1 MSFISP
7 HAKRSSLLLPILVA
21 LGMIAYFILLI
32 FVLSFFAPIIP
43 GLIEFPLSSIFRYF
57 FIPVIFAFPWIL
69 FVYIFRERTINASEI
84 MNKKGNLIP
93 LRWRM
98 LYSFNTLIILAFF
111 IFPFFSPPLSIF
123 AALVL
128 AYRIVHRSEN
138 IWQKSQGSR
147 MGYTI
152 ILFILLA
159 IVPIYLTIIWFQY
172 FIAIAGVIFT
182 SWWLLF
188 DPMYFTSLCI
198 VNALAI
204 GSLLHLSYGTLD
216 ESGKLQHS
224 DSQRLWLIRFVEFA
238 LFVVFWVI
246 LNPFIQFFSLSI
258 SSGLTFNLAFPDP
271 IGFAGTLGNIS
282 YVNYLCLGIIAI
294 VYLVRFAVGIGGNLK
309 LSIIG
314 ILFAATFLIVEVLNG
329 FFSVSAVWLRP
340 ALMVGSSLIF
350 IFAFTISF
358 FAAPDEL
365 MDQDEILVEET
376 DTLEKQVLEDAES
389 MQEENEIEE
398 TEV

>member
-1 MSFISP
+1 
-7 HAKRSSLLLPILVA
+7 
-21 LGMIAYFILLI
+21 MIAYFVLLI
-32 FVLSFFAPIIP
+32 FVLSYFAPLIP
-43 GLIEFPLSSIFRYF
+43 ELIEFPLSSIFRF
-57 FIPVIFAFPWIL
+57 FIVPLAFAFPWIL

-84 MNKKGNLIP
+84 MNAKGNLIP

-98 LYSFNTLIILAFF
+98 LYSFNTLIILTFF
-111 IFPFFSPPLSIF
+111 IFPFISPPLAVF

-128 AYRIVHRSEN
+128 AYRLVHRSEN
-138 IWQKSQGSR
+138 IWQKSHGAR
-147 MGYTI
+147 IGYSLV
-152 ILFILLA
+152 LFILLA
-159 IVPIYLTIIWFQY
+159 SVPIYLTIIWFQY
-172 FIAIAGVIFT
+172 FIAIAGVIFL

-188 DPMYFTSLCI
+188 DPMYFSSLCI

-216 ESGKLQHS
+216 KSGKLQHT
-224 DSQRLWLIRFVEFA
+224 DSQKLWLIRFTEFV
-238 LFVVFWVI
+238 LFIVFWVV
-246 LNPFIQFFSLSI
+246 LNPFIPFFSLSL
-258 SSGLTFNLAFPDP
+258 SSGVTFNLGFPDP

-294 VYLVRFAVGIGGNLK
+294 VYLVKFAVGAGGDLK

-314 ILFAATFLIVEVLNG
+314 IFFAASFLIVEVLNG

-365 MDQDEILVEET
+365 MEPDELLEEET
-376 DTLEKQVLEDAES
+376 DPLEKQVLEDAES
-389 MQEENEIEE
+389 MESDVSEESS
-398 TEV
+398 V

>member
-1 MSFISP
+1 MSFIYP
-7 HAKRSSLLLPILVA
+7 HAKRSTLILPILIA
-21 LGMIAYFILLI
+21 LSMIGYFIALI
-32 FVLSFFAPIIP
+32 FVLSFFAPVIP
-43 GLIEFPLSSIFRYF
+43 GLIEFPLSSIFRF
-57 FIPVIFAFPWIL
+57 FIIPVGFAFPWIL

-111 IFPFFSPPLSIF
+111 VFPFVSPPLAIF

-128 AYRIVHRSEN
+128 AYRIVHRSDN

-147 MGYTI
+147 LGYTI
-152 ILFILLA
+152 VLFILLA
-159 IVPIYLTIIWFQY
+159 VVPIYLTVIWFQY
-172 FIAIAGVIFT
+172 FFAIAGVIFI

-216 ESGKLQHS
+216 KSGKLQHS
-224 DSQRLWLIRFVEFA
+224 DSQKLWLIRFAEFA
-238 LFVVFWVI
+238 LFIAFWVV
-246 LNPFIQFFSLSI
+246 LNPYIPFFSLTI
-258 SSGLTFNLAFPDP
+258 SSGATFNLAFPDT
-271 IGFAGTLGNIS
+271 IGFAGTMGNIS
-282 YVNYLCLGIIAI
+282 YVNYLCLGLIAI
-294 VYLVRFAVGIGGNLK
+294 VYLVKFAVGIGGDLK

-314 ILFAATFLIVEVLNG
+314 ILFAASFLIVEALNG
-329 FFSVSAVWLRP
+329 FFSLSAIWLRP

-350 IFAFTISF
+350 IIAFAISF

-365 MDQDEILVEET
+365 MEPDEILVEET
-376 DTLEKQVLEDAES
+376 NALEEQVLEDAEA
-389 MQEENEIEE
+389 MQEQNESEE